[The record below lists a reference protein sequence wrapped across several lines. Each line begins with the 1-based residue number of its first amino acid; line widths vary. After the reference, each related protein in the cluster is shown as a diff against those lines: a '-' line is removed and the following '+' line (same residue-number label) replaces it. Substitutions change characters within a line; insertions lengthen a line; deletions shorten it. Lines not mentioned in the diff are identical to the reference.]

1 MHAFPLFMPETDI
14 VHSKTAILFNFP
26 IHSSHSLM
34 VLFRHIPFLRSVLLH
49 SITAF
54 GGPQGHM
61 GMMLKTFVQQR
72 KDLTEE
78 ELLEYNGFCQLLPGA
93 SSTQTLTLIGYKRG
107 GIPLAVLTLLIW
119 ILPACTLMGGVS
131 FLLDYFDDM
140 GLKTGVFKFIQPM
153 AIGFIAYST
162 FRIFGIAIHN
172 TITQVIMVI
181 ATVATFLAFKTPW
194 IFPSLIVA
202 AGIATNFS
210 DKRIPQKGIPPK
222 KTKWGN
228 MLIFLTLFGI
238 AGYLSETASRQNW
251 PHRKALNLFE
261 SAYRN
266 GSLVFGGGDVLMPL
280 MYEQYVTRPETKR
293 VKQTKRDVLR
303 MKKEDFLTGSG
314 MVRAIPGPVFSIGA
328 FTGGMVLR
336 DEGPFMQLLG
346 CIIGMAGIFLPS
358 ALLVLFFF
366 PVWHNLKRYAVIFRS
381 LEGINAAVVGIMAGA
396 TCYLVKDTFLGS
408 LFNGQAIGV
417 WDLLIVIATFLLLKS
432 NKIPAP
438 FVVMGCF
445 LLGMLVPE

>member
-1 MHAFPLFMPETDI
+1 MENARF
-14 VHSKTAILFNFP
+14 HSRLIILFNFP
-26 IHSSHSLM
+26 PHSVAIAPLI
-34 VLFRHIPFLRSVLLH
+34 LFRHSRFLRAVFLH

-61 GMMLKTFVQQR
+61 GMMMKTFVQQR

-78 ELLEYNGFCQLLPGA
+78 ELIEYNGFCQLLPGA

-107 GIPLAVLTLLIW
+107 GIPLAILTLLIW

-140 GLKTGVFKFIQPM
+140 GLNVGVFKFIQPM

-162 FRIFGIAIHN
+162 FRIFGIAVHN
-172 TITQVIMVI
+172 TITTVIMLI
-181 ATVATFLAFKTPW
+181 ATVATFVAFKTPW
-194 IFPSLIVA
+194 IFPALIIA
-202 AGIATNFS
+202 GGIATNFS

-222 KTKWGN
+222 KIKWGN
-228 MLIFLTLFGI
+228 MLIFLALFGI

-251 PHRKALNLFE
+251 HNRKAYNLFE
-261 SAYRN
+261 NAYRF

-293 VKQTKRDVLR
+293 VQQTKREVLR
-303 MKKEDFLTGSG
+303 MSREDFLTGSG
-314 MVRAIPGPVFSIGA
+314 IVRAIPGPVFSIGS

-336 DEGPFMQLLG
+336 DEGPGLQLLG
-346 CIIGMAGIFLPS
+346 CIIGMVAIFLPS

-366 PVWHNLKRYAVIFRS
+366 PVWHNLKKYAAIYRS

-396 TCYLVKDTFLGS
+396 TCYLIKDTFLHSLINGS
-408 LFNGQAIGV
+408 MIGI
-417 WDLLIVIATFLLLKS
+417 WDVLIVAVTFFLLNS
-432 NKIPAP
+432 NRIPAP
-438 FVVMGCF
+438 FVVLGCL
-445 LLGMLVPE
+445 LLGWMV